1 MGNIFYVLNI
11 ACTALSQRKAA
22 SVAAFEAQ
30 LSNCYWANQHSSHS
44 IPDGTEHCCTEETFL
59 LPPFLHRHCKKM
71 ANKHWMPFLSH
82 CFSLVE
88 GITANICKSTT
99 LFIFLGETIL
109 IFLLWV
115 QTVRKSLVFGFAH
128 CANQVSDILS
138 CGLLFVF
145 LHLAFNTPCNS
156 CLSLHGCKGKRRDAL
171 CPASGTEP
179 VQQGLLMPGIEKA
192 KLPQE
197 YMLRVISIG
206 SSV

>member
-109 IFLLWV
+109 VFLLWV

-128 CANQVSDILS
+128 CANQSLIFYLVAFCLFSCIWLLILRVTVAYL
-138 CGLLFVF
+138 CT
-145 LHLAFNTPCNS
+145 AA
-156 CLSLHGCKGKRRDAL
+156 KGKGGMLCVLLLGQNQCSKECWCQAL
-171 CPASGTEP
+171 RKQNYPKSTC
-179 VQQGLLMPGIEKA
+179 
-192 KLPQE
+192 
-197 YMLRVISIG
+197 
-206 SSV
+206 